1 MVRFGIVAPPI
12 PDPPTSADAAAARR
26 SLSSLGLGA
35 THGRTYRVVAWL
47 DKHQGAFA
55 ISRLIMMTGLKLRSF
70 TDASPDDPAVLVK
83 LETAL
88 RSMLSPSDWVALVT
102 AVESGP

>member
-1 MVRFGIVAPPI
+1 MVPFSVVAPPI
-12 PDPPTSADAAAARR
+12 PDPPTSADAARR

-47 DKHQGAFA
+47 DQHQGAFA

-88 RSMLSPSDWVALVT
+88 RSMLSPTDWVALVT
-102 AVESGP
+102 AVETGP